1 MNTLPPERV
10 IERLWP
16 AGDDANTWAIVDG
29 ARDRRLQGLVA
40 TSGLPHR
47 CLYIGDLHPAV
58 ARAAPWLVHLS
69 REAPLTRTLVTE
81 GWGQSWGVFLR
92 TDAGIAALHRHLR
105 RFLRVRDEGGRYLL
119 FRYYDPRVL
128 RVYLPTCTEAEL
140 DYVFGPIEQFVME
153 ADAPDRALTFRRQGS
168 SLTMDES
175 RQERRLHW
183 LGDYLRSGR

>member
-1 MNTLPPERV
+1 VNTLPPERV

>member
-1 MNTLPPERV
+1 V